1 VSRPSPVT
9 VPVTLIRADAGSAVG
24 QVLLAVDD
32 PAFAGH
38 YPGFPVLPGVFGLE
52 YVGQTLQAAVP
63 DRPVVLREIV
73 SAKFRRP
80 IRPGDT
86 LTVELTI
93 TAHSVAATGE
103 ESDLAVRARLSTEGG
118 AAADLRLI
126 YAPEES

>member
-1 VSRPSPVT
+1 MSRPSPVT
-9 VPVTLIRADAGSAVG
+9 VPVTLIRSDAGSAVG

-52 YVGQTLQAAVP
+52 YVDQTLHAAS
-63 DRPVVLREIV
+63 DRPMVLSEIV

-86 LTVELTI
+86 LTVELT
-93 TAHSVAATGE
+93 TTVTGGSAAG
-103 ESDLAVRARLSTEGG
+103 DHLDVRARLSTDAG

-126 YAPEES
+126 YVPEAS

>member
-9 VPVTLIRADAGSAVG
+9 VPVTLIRSDAGSAVG

-52 YVGQTLQAAVP
+52 YVDQTLHAATP
-63 DRPVVLREIV
+63 DRPMVLREIV
-73 SAKFRRP
+73 SAKFKRP

-86 LTVELTI
+86 LTVTLALTP
-93 TAHSVAATGE
+93 AGADETGE
-103 ESDLAVRARLSTEGG
+103 YLAVRAHLSTEAG

-126 YAPEES
+126 YVPEAS